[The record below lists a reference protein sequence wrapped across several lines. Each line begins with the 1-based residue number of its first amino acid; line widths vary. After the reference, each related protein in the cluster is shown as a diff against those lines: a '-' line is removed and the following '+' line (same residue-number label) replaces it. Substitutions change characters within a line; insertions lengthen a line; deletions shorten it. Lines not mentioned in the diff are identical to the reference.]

1 MKHKPLGHNWLVWTE
16 NRSARSC
23 AAKKLP
29 VVQFVIPSAPKCNG
43 VLPRVMRKGWHILL
57 SEGMGSRL
65 PRRGPDR
72 DTVLPRG
79 MRPLRIVVQWQ
90 LILSIRQNVK
100 NRSAGND
107 ELIPGRA
114 GDMPKTTAQLL
125 YSFPPSFPSS
135 IGNHQNSFPF
145 WKLLESDFS
154 SLREPRGVVWAQNIS
169 TENSIDYNLHMNRL
183 MFTPTGHSRTHTHRQ
198 PLARK

>member
-1 MKHKPLGHNWLVWTE
+1 
-16 NRSARSC
+16 
-23 AAKKLP
+23 
-29 VVQFVIPSAPKCNG
+29 
-43 VLPRVMRKGWHILL
+43 
-57 SEGMGSRL
+57 MGSRL

-79 MRPLRIVVQWQ
+79 LRPLRIVVQWQ
-90 LILSIRQNVK
+90 LILPIRQNVK

-114 GDMPKTTAQLL
+114 GDMPKTTAQLSP
-125 YSFPPSFPSS
+125 SFPPSFPSS

-154 SLREPRGVVWAQNIS
+154 SLREPRGVSAK
-169 TENSIDYNLHMNRL
+169 YLYRKFNRL
-183 MFTPTGHSRTHTHRQ
+183 QFAYEQINVHTHRTLSYTHTHRQ